1 MKKINKIL
9 IAVLTLCFALA
20 LTGCSDKK
28 AEQKYYDDVMAA
40 VNNATTANSTLIT
53 NLQTYLTD
61 VTNEDNRTAAL
72 DNLTTMEAEFT
83 TLRDLAAPKLYKDA
97 QVIFKE
103 GAEQALQ
110 GIEAYRSAIEGCT
123 EETTTNQEAYDAFY
137 ALITEGDD
145 FMATANTKIMEAAQK
160 ADDAQK

>member
-1 MKKINKIL
+1 MKKISKLL
-9 IAVLTLCFALA
+9 IAVLTLCFAVA

-53 NLQTYLTD
+53 DLQTYLGD
-61 VTNEDNRTAAL
+61 VTNEDNKTAAL
-72 DNLTTMEAEFT
+72 EDLATMEAEFT
-83 TLRDLAAPKLYKDA
+83 ALRDLSAPKLYKEA

-103 GAEQALQ
+103 GAEQALK
-110 GIEAYRSAIEGCT
+110 GIESYRSAIEGCT
-123 EETTTNQEAYDAFY
+123 ADTTTNQEAYDAFY
-137 ALITEGDD
+137 ALITEGDEY
-145 FMATANTKIMEAAQK
+145 MATANTKIMEAAQK